1 MFLIWILL
9 APVVGL
15 IGSYRKIGFWGAVV
29 CSLLLSPVI
38 GLIITLL
45 TGNLKEEEERKKML
59 ELQKKQY
66 KALSNLQQSANVRSV
81 MEELKHLKKLKDEGI
96 LTESEFNS
104 LKQKALQSTCTIIED
119 EDQEFDYQIY
129 IDEETHIPYNE
140 EKRIEGDSIHYL
152 ISFADGSG
160 GDLWGNMSNTYTG
173 IENDEEIIY
182 YNSREAA
189 VKALYMLITTGK
201 FIPDDRI

>member
-1 MFLIWILL
+1 
-9 APVVGL
+9 
-15 IGSYRKIGFWGAVV
+15 
-29 CSLLLSPVI
+29 
-38 GLIITLL
+38 
-45 TGNLKEEEERKKML
+45 
-59 ELQKKQY
+59 
-66 KALSNLQQSANVRSV
+66 

-104 LKQKALQSTCTIIED
+104 LKQKALQSTSTIIED
-119 EDQEFDYQIY
+119 EYQEFDYQIY

-140 EKRIEGDSIHYL
+140 EKRIEGDRIHYL
-152 ISFADGSG
+152 IFFADGSG